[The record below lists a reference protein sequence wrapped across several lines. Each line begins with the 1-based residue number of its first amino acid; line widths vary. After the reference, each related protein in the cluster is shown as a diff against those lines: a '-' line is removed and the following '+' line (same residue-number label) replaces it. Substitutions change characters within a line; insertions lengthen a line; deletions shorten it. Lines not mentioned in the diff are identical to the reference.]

1 MSSNGKETN
10 GDLFIAFCVFLPL
23 ATCVSAT
30 SIGSNIW
37 LLRRQAL
44 FRREQLQGRRSAR
57 RQDSIHGLQWFVKQ
71 YVLHRDEQKH
81 REQTSGNDIEL
92 RQFYLAMMLL
102 LLEVRWTY

>member
-1 MSSNGKETN
+1 MSSNGNETN
-10 GDLFIAFCVFLPL
+10 SDLFIAFCVFLPL

-44 FRREQLQGRRSAR
+44 FRREQLQGRRLAR

-71 YVLHRDEQKH
+71 YVFHRDEQKH
-81 REQTSGNDIEL
+81 REQTSSNDIEL